1 MKRAVAALL
10 LCLMALVV
18 PGAASAHTM
27 SLAAAVSLSGN
38 EWSVRAL
45 DVYGAPLEG
54 ATVSG
59 VPVLAGGKAGKA
71 LTFTEGPAGTY
82 KASVPGAGDYAL
94 RIEVRMAT
102 ELFRVE
108 VPVKGGQGF
117 AEKLLPMQPVEEQP
131 GFNWGPVLYG
141 AAVIVLATGT
151 AYALLRRRQTD
162 DDEEE

>member
-10 LCLMALVV
+10 LILMALVV
-18 PGAASAHTM
+18 PAAASAHTM
-27 SLAAAVSLSGN
+27 SLVAAVSLSGN

-54 ATVSG
+54 AAVTG
-59 VPVLAGGKAGKA
+59 VPVLTGGKTGKA
-71 LTFTEGPAGTY
+71 VKFAERPAGTY
-82 KASVPGAGDYAL
+82 KATVSGSGDYAL

-117 AEKLLPMQPVEEQP
+117 AEKLLPMQAIEEQP

-151 AYALLRRRQTD
+151 AYAFLRRRQTEAN
-162 DDEEE
+162 EEE